1 MLAGGLSHERDVSL
15 RSGRRTAEA
24 LRSAGLDGPSGIDSG
39 LLAALLADPPTCVVP
54 MLHGESGEDGA
65 IREVLDLL
73 GVPYVGPGRPPAAPR
88 STSRSPSPWSP
99 ASASPRPRACACRTR
114 RSASSAQVMDAVI
127 ARLGLVVKPA
137 RSGSALGCTL
147 VESAADLPDAMVNAF
162 AYGSWP

>member
-1 MLAGGLSHERDVSL
+1 MTGHPIVVLAGGLSHERDVSL
-15 RSGRRTAEA
+15 RSRRTAEA
-24 LRSAGLDGPSGIDSG
+24 LRSAGLDVAERDVDSG

-73 GVPYVGPGRPPAAPR
+73 GSRTSAPGRPPAAPR

-114 RSASSAQVMDAVI
+114 RSASSAPP
-127 ARLGLVVKPA
+127 R
-137 RSGSALGCTL
+137 
-147 VESAADLPDAMVNAF
+147 
-162 AYGSWP
+162 